1 MLLRAPEDDDDDDE
15 VDGGDNDDS
24 YEEKEDDDDD
34 EKYYLQNNISI
45 LTTSPVPQHP
55 LYNIAHLKSMK
66 QLHWVASYPTPS
78 TIVLDMMMI
87 VIVIIVMMM
96 MMVIITMMVVIDVL
110 IRKINKKRNQYSLLS
125 DSFFTVLSHDPVTT
139 TFLSGRYLMHLTD
152 ESCLPMIV
160 DPDDP

>member
-1 MLLRAPEDDDDDDE
+1 
-15 VDGGDNDDS
+15 
-24 YEEKEDDDDD
+24 
-34 EKYYLQNNISI
+34 
-45 LTTSPVPQHP
+45 
-55 LYNIAHLKSMK
+55 MK

-78 TIVLDMMMI
+78 TIVIDMMMI
-87 VIVIIVMMM
+87 VIVIIVVMMM
-96 MMVIITMMVVIDVL
+96 MMIFIVMMMMIITMMIVIDVL